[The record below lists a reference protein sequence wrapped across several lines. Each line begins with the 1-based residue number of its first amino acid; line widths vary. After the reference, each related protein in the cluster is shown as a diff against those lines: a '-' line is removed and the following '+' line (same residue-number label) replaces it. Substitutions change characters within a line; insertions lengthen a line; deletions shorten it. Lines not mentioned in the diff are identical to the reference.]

1 MTRAEETDTRPG
13 EPGIADV
20 VTPEASDDDARGLL
34 WDLTDEQRKRISE
47 YIIAGMRGVRR
58 SAAH

>member
-1 MTRAEETDTRPG
+1 MTRAEEADTRPA
-13 EPGIADV
+13 ESGIADV
-20 VTPEASDDDARGLL
+20 VTPEASEDDARGLL
-34 WDLTDEQRKRISE
+34 WDLTDEQRRRISE

>member
-1 MTRAEETDTRPG
+1 MTRAEEADPRPA
-13 EPGIADV
+13 ESGIADV